1 MTNNRKTKK
10 VKRCRLCGKR
20 GLKEVFDFDMMSL
33 PTWPLSKKGGVKAPL
48 KLMACSSCFLGQ
60 LAHSIDRE
68 SLFREYWYRTGINE
82 TMRSHMAALAEAV
95 SQEIRL
101 GDNDLVVDVGAND
114 GTLLYNYRRGR
125 LIGFEPSNLCPKE
138 TKKGILWINDFF
150 DPRLLPKRDQGS
162 VLALTSIAMFYY
174 LDDPIG
180 FANTIRSILSPNGIW
195 VCEMTYALD
204 IMKHLSFDFINHEH
218 VTAWSASQ
226 FNKVVQKAGLEL
238 FRIERN
244 GLNGGS
250 IRFWTGRRHRRPVE
264 ASVANTLALEKG
276 CFTQTAW
283 KKFAQEVHKKSHQLR
298 KIVRDLRD
306 NDKTVMTYGA
316 STRGLTL
323 LGAAGLD
330 SILIA
335 AAVERNPEKVGRFYG
350 ATGIPV
356 ISEEEM
362 RSAPPD
368 ALLVLPYSFIAEFV
382 MREREFLEKGGVFI
396 IPLPKPKILTKSS
409 AEAL

>member
-1 MTNNRKTKK
+1 M
-10 VKRCRLCGKR
+10 
-20 GLKEVFDFDMMSL
+20 
-33 PTWPLSKKGGVKAPL
+33 
-48 KLMACSSCFLGQ
+48 
-60 LAHSIDRE
+60 
-68 SLFREYWYRTGINE
+68 
-82 TMRSHMAALAEAV
+82 
-95 SQEIRL
+95 
-101 GDNDLVVDVGAND
+101 
-114 GTLLYNYRRGR
+114 
-125 LIGFEPSNLCPKE
+125 
-138 TKKGILWINDFF
+138 
-150 DPRLLPKRDQGS
+150 
-162 VLALTSIAMFYY
+162 
-174 LDDPIG
+174 
-180 FANTIRSILSPNGIW
+180 
-195 VCEMTYALD
+195 
-204 IMKHLSFDFINHEH
+204 
-218 VTAWSASQ
+218 
-226 FNKVVQKAGLEL
+226 
-238 FRIERN
+238 
-244 GLNGGS
+244 
-250 IRFWTGRRHRRPVE
+250 
-264 ASVANTLALEKG
+264 EKG

-306 NDKTVMTYGA
+306 NGKTVMTYGA